1 VDVTELMIGQAKRA
15 SDVDLPGSVRLI
27 SAADTV
33 IAHVVALRAE
43 EVATPAAAAAP
54 VEGAAPAAGE
64 PEVIKKGKKDEEAPA
79 EEKGKKK

>member
-1 VDVTELMIGQAKRA
+1 
-15 SDVDLPGSVRLI
+15 
-27 SAADTV
+27 V

-43 EVATPAAAAAP
+43 EVATPAPGAEAAAT
-54 VEGAAPAAGE
+54 PAAAE